1 MAERAQLQSL
11 SDSYQSLQTQLS
23 DLISARQKLESQQ
36 QENKGVQN
44 EFANLD
50 DDAAIYK
57 LVGPV
62 LLKQDTAEAKS
73 TVEGRLEF
81 IGGEIKRFEENIKAM
96 QEKSESTKMEIMQIQ
111 SQMQQQQQ
119 PEAASAA

>member
-81 IGGEIKRFEENIKAM
+81 IGGEM
-96 QEKSESTKMEIMQIQ
+96 
-111 SQMQQQQQ
+111 
-119 PEAASAA
+119 